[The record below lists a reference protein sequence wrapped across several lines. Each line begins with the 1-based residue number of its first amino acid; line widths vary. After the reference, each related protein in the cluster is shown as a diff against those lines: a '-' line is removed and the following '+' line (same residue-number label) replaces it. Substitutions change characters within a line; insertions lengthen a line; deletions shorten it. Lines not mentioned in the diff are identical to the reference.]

1 MYDNICCRDRLG
13 YVKIEELKF
22 VFSHLEDKM
31 PPDEVEEMIKEA
43 DHDGN
48 GQISFDGTLKLVK
61 LWKLDGYLAF
71 QHFKFIQAMI
81 KYPVN
86 SFASSAEFI
95 NSYSPLD
102 SDFRSFGFFYLHVT

>member
-1 MYDNICCRDRLG
+1 MMVRNGAMVPIVQWGIALKHLSFREGLG

-48 GQISFDGTLKLVK
+48 GQISYDGKA
-61 LWKLDGYLAF
+61 LD
-71 QHFKFIQAMI
+71 
-81 KYPVN
+81 
-86 SFASSAEFI
+86 
-95 NSYSPLD
+95 D
-102 SDFRSFGFFYLHVT
+102 

>member
-1 MYDNICCRDRLG
+1 MIIANDLHWNDILFDIFHFREGLG

-48 GQISFDGTLKLVK
+48 GQISYDGIV
-61 LWKLDGYLAF
+61 
-71 QHFKFIQAMI
+71 
-81 KYPVN
+81 
-86 SFASSAEFI
+86 
-95 NSYSPLD
+95 
-102 SDFRSFGFFYLHVT
+102 

>member
-1 MYDNICCRDRLG
+1 MYGIVCCRDRLG

-48 GQISFDGTLKLVK
+48 GQISFDGTLKLLK
-61 LWKLDGYLAF
+61 HD
-71 QHFKFIQAMI
+71 
-81 KYPVN
+81 N
-86 SFASSAEFI
+86 
-95 NSYSPLD
+95 
-102 SDFRSFGFFYLHVT
+102 